1 MNCRGTLAS
10 FRRFLPVV
18 PLRKLLFSVF
28 HQSYPYAERFFA
40 FFCFRRPTKPRFSRF
55 LLVVGVRQ
63 AIFAVLAE
71 WGMISLFCF
80 PQRRC

>member
-40 FFCFRRPTKPRFSRF
+40 FFGFCRGTKRCFSRF

-63 AIFAVLAE
+63 AVFAVLAE
-71 WGMISLFCF
+71 WGMMSLFCF

>member
-1 MNCRGTLAS
+1 MNCRGTPAS

-40 FFCFRRPTKPRFSRF
+40 FLGFRRGTKRCFSRF
-55 LLVVGVRQ
+55 LLIVGVRWD
-63 AIFAVLAE
+63 FN
-71 WGMISLFCF
+71 F
-80 PQRRC
+80 PA